1 VLIHQREANCPTN
14 SNYGL
19 VGSDSESRSNELG
32 ARGQRVR
39 PSVHSLNPV
48 SVLHAT
54 CIEG

>member
-32 ARGQRVR
+32 AIGQRVR